1 VSCQT
6 ALITGAS
13 SGIGKAFALHY
24 AEAGLDLVLVGR
36 DVEQLSLVSQ
46 EVVAAGAKCQI
57 CVADLSES
65 DGVASVLD
73 MCPQP
78 DVVVA
83 NAGVTIAGRVGTREW
98 AELEQMSYLLGVGVA
113 QLLEGIVPA
122 MTQRGS
128 GDILIVS
135 SIASLITMPN
145 SAMYA
150 ASKSFVTA
158 YGRSLAAETERF
170 GVRVCVLCP
179 GYVHT
184 NLHERAGLSHLEKQ
198 VPRWMWVSSDTVVQ
212 SGIRGLHRKKVVVVP
227 GLVYRS
233 VRPFMNSRAAQRTW
247 RQLTKRR

>member
-1 VSCQT
+1 MSRQI

-13 SGIGKAFALHY
+13 SGIGRAFAQYY
-24 AEAGLDLVLVGR
+24 AAAGFHLVIVGR
-36 DVEQLSLVSQ
+36 DLDQLTLLS
-46 EVVAAGAKCQI
+46 EEIVATGASCQI

-65 DGVASVLD
+65 SGVEIVLA
-73 MCPQP
+73 CCSEP

-83 NAGVTIAGRVGTREW
+83 NAGVTMAGRVGTRDW
-98 AELEQMSYLLGVGVA
+98 TDLEQMSYLLGVGVA

-158 YGRSLAAETERF
+158 YGRSVAAETERF

-198 VPRWMWVSSDTVVQ
+198 VPRWMWISSDTVVQ
-212 SGIRGLHRKKVVVVP
+212 AGMRGLRRKKVVVVP

-233 VRPFMNSRAAQRTW
+233 VRPFLNSRAAQRLW

>member
-1 VSCQT
+1 VSRHI

-24 AEAGLDLVLVGR
+24 ADAGFDLVLVGR
-36 DVEQLSLVSQ
+36 DLEQLTLVSE
-46 EVVAAGAKCQI
+46 EVVATGATCQI
-57 CVADLSES
+57 CIADLSVP
-65 DGVASVLD
+65 DGVKSVLAC
-73 MCPQP
+73 CPQP

-98 AELEQMSYLLGVGVA
+98 ADLEQMTYLLGIGVA

-145 SAMYA
+145 SVMYA

-184 NLHERAGLSHLEKQ
+184 NLHERARLSHLEKQ
-198 VPRWMWVSSDTVVQ
+198 VPRWMWITSETVVQ
-212 SGIRGLHRKKVVVVP
+212 AGIKGLHRKKIVVVP
-227 GLVYRS
+227 GRVYRS
-233 VRPFMNSRAAQRTW
+233 VRPFLNSRAAQRLW

>member
-1 VSCQT
+1 MSRQT

-24 AEAGLDLVLVGR
+24 AVAGFDLVLVGR
-36 DVEQLSLVSQ
+36 DVEQLTVVSE
-46 EVVAAGAKCQI
+46 EVIAAGAKCQI
-57 CVADLSES
+57 CVADLSHS
-65 DGVASVLD
+65 DGVKSVLAC
-73 MCPQP
+73 CPQP

-83 NAGVTIAGRVGTREW
+83 NAGITIAGRVGTREW
-98 AELEQMSYLLGVGVA
+98 ADLEQMNYLLGIGVA

-145 SAMYA
+145 SVMYA

-198 VPRWMWVSSDTVVQ
+198 VPRWMWISSDTVVQ
-212 SGIRGLHRKKVVVVP
+212 EGIRGLRRKKVVVVP

-233 VRPFMNSRAAQRTW
+233 VRPFLNSRVAQRLW
-247 RQLTKRR
+247 RQLTKRH

>member
-1 VSCQT
+1 MSRHI

-24 AEAGLDLVLVGR
+24 ADAGFDLVLVGR
-36 DVEQLSLVSQ
+36 DLEQLTLVSE
-46 EVVAAGAKCQI
+46 EVVANGATCQI
-57 CVADLSES
+57 CIADLSVP
-65 DGVASVLD
+65 DGVKSVLAC
-73 MCPQP
+73 CPQP

-98 AELEQMSYLLGVGVA
+98 ADLEQMSYLLGVGVA

-145 SAMYA
+145 SVMYA

-184 NLHERAGLSHLEKQ
+184 NLHERAGLSHLERQ
-198 VPRWMWVSSDTVVQ
+198 VPRWMWITSETVVQ
-212 SGIRGLHRKKVVVVP
+212 AGIKGLRRKKIVVVP
-227 GLVYRS
+227 GRVYRS
-233 VRPFMNSRAAQRTW
+233 VRPFLNSRAAQRLW

>member
-1 VSCQT
+1 VSRHI

-13 SGIGKAFALHY
+13 SGIGKAFAQYY
-24 AEAGLDLVLVGR
+24 AAAGFDLVLVGR
-36 DVEQLSLVSQ
+36 DVEQLNSVRE
-46 EVVAAGAKCQI
+46 EVIAAGASCQI
-57 CVADLSES
+57 CIADLSES
-65 DGVASVLD
+65 DGIASVLEL
-73 MCPQP
+73 CPRP

-83 NAGVTIAGRVGTREW
+83 NAGVTIAGRAGTREW
-98 AELEQMSYLLGVGVA
+98 VELERMSYLLGVGVA
-113 QLLEGIVPA
+113 QLLEGIVPT
-122 MTQRGS
+122 MTQRRS

-170 GVRVCVLCP
+170 GIRVCVLCP

-198 VPRWMWVSSDTVVQ
+198 VPGWMWISSDTVVQ
-212 SGIRGLHRKKVVVVP
+212 AGIKGLRRKKIVVVP
-227 GLVYRS
+227 GRVYRS
-233 VRPFMNSRAAQRTW
+233 VRPFMNSRAAQRVW
-247 RQLTKRR
+247 RQLTKRQ

>member
-1 VSCQT
+1 MSRQT

-24 AEAGLDLVLVGR
+24 ADAGFDLVLVGR
-36 DVEQLSLVSQ
+36 DLEQLTLVSE
-46 EVVAAGAKCQI
+46 EVVANGATCQI
-57 CVADLSES
+57 CIADLSVP
-65 DGVASVLD
+65 DGVKSVLAC
-73 MCPQP
+73 CPQP

-98 AELEQMSYLLGVGVA
+98 ADLEQMSYLLGVGVA

-145 SAMYA
+145 SVMYA

-184 NLHERAGLSHLEKQ
+184 NLHERAGLAHLEKQ
-198 VPRWMWVSSDTVVQ
+198 VPRWMWITSETVVQ
-212 SGIRGLHRKKVVVVP
+212 AGIKGLRRKKIVVVP
-227 GLVYRS
+227 GRVYRS
-233 VRPFMNSRAAQRTW
+233 VRPFMNSRAAQRLW

>member
-1 VSCQT
+1 MSRDI

-24 AEAGLDLVLVGR
+24 AAAGFDLVLVGR
-36 DVEQLSLVSQ
+36 DVEQLALVSD
-46 EVVAAGAKCQI
+46 EVAAAGAASQI
-57 CVADLSES
+57 CIADLSKS
-65 DGVASVLD
+65 DGVKSVLRT
-73 MCPQP
+73 CSQP

-83 NAGVTIAGRVGTREW
+83 NAGVTIAGRVGSREW
-98 AELEQMSYLLGVGVA
+98 ADLEQMNYLLGVGVA
-113 QLLEGIVPA
+113 QFLEGIVPA

-145 SAMYA
+145 SVMYA

-158 YGRSLAAETERF
+158 YGRSLAAEIERF
-170 GVRVCVLCP
+170 GIRVCVLCP

-184 NLHERAGLSHLEKQ
+184 NLHERAGLAHLEKQ
-198 VPRWMWVSSDTVVQ
+198 VPGWMWVSSDTVVQ
-212 SGIRGLHRKKVVVVP
+212 AGMRGLRRKKIVVVP

-233 VRPFMNSRAAQRTW
+233 VRPFMNSRAAQRVW
-247 RQLTKRR
+247 RQLTKRQ

>member
-1 VSCQT
+1 MSRHI

-24 AEAGLDLVLVGR
+24 ADAGFDLVLVGR
-36 DVEQLSLVSQ
+36 DLEQLTLVSE
-46 EVVAAGAKCQI
+46 EVVATGATCQI
-57 CVADLSES
+57 CIADLSVP
-65 DGVASVLD
+65 DGVKSVLAC
-73 MCPQP
+73 CPQP

-98 AELEQMSYLLGVGVA
+98 ADLEQMSYLLGIGVA

-145 SAMYA
+145 SVMYA

-184 NLHERAGLSHLEKQ
+184 NLHERAGLAHLERQ
-198 VPRWMWVSSDTVVQ
+198 VPRWMWITSETVVQ
-212 SGIRGLHRKKVVVVP
+212 AGIKGLRRKKIVVVP
-227 GLVYRS
+227 GRVYRS
-233 VRPFMNSRAAQRTW
+233 VRPFLNSRAAQRLW

>member
-1 VSCQT
+1 MSRQT

-24 AEAGLDLVLVGR
+24 AVAGFDLVLVGR
-36 DVEQLSLVSQ
+36 DVEQLTVVSE
-46 EVVAAGAKCQI
+46 EVIAAGATCQI
-57 CVADLSES
+57 LLADLSES
-65 DGVASVLD
+65 DGVKSVLAS
-73 MCPQP
+73 CPQP

-83 NAGVTIAGRVGTREW
+83 NAGVTIAGRVGTRDW
-98 AELEQMSYLLGVGVA
+98 ADLEQMSYLLGIGVA
-113 QLLEGIVPA
+113 QLLEGIVPT

-198 VPRWMWVSSDTVVQ
+198 VPGWMWISSDTVVQ
-212 SGIRGLHRKKVVVVP
+212 EGIRGLRRKKVVVVP

-233 VRPFMNSRAAQRTW
+233 VRPFLNSRVAQRLW
-247 RQLTKRR
+247 RQLTKRH